1 MLLGAVTSVAD
12 LLGSFEH
19 GLPCFTVTVGVSVTI
34 MATVGDMWQSLQI
47 VNTVWNA
54 ALVKVFA

>member
-1 MLLGAVTSVAD
+1 MLLGAITQVAD

-19 GLPCFTVTVGVSVTI
+19 GLPCFTVTVSVADTV

-47 VNTVWNA
+47 VNTV
-54 ALVKVFA
+54 